1 MAFFGTIREDVQSV
15 FDRDPAARSMVEV
28 LLCYP
33 GLHAVWAHHVNHW
46 FWRHGAQTLARFLSQ
61 VVRFFTGIEIHPGA
75 TIGRRLF
82 IDHGMGVVVGE
93 TAEVGDDVTIYQ
105 GVTLGGTNL
114 NKGKRHPTIG
124 NGVVIGGGAKVLG
137 NIVVGENSRVG
148 AGSVVLRDVPDNST
162 IVGVPGHI
170 IFRNGKRVVITDPK
184 EIQDP
189 LSEVVINLARELQEL
204 KRQIAEH
211 RHEYAPDDG
220 FVELAETTENPEDA
234 VAALSARE
242 RNEPQGSGETS

>member
-1 MAFFGTIREDVQSV
+1 MALFRTIREDVHSV
-15 FDRDPAARSMVEV
+15 FERDPAARSTLEV

-33 GLHAVWAHHVNHW
+33 GLHAVWMHHVNQW
-46 FWRHGAQTLARFLSQ
+46 LWKHGFHTIARLLSHVSRFL
-61 VVRFFTGIEIHPGA
+61 TGIEIHPAA

-82 IDHGMGVVVGE
+82 IDHGMGVVIGE

-105 GVTLGGTNL
+105 GVTLGGTSL
-114 NKGKRHPTIG
+114 NKGKRHPTIRK
-124 NGVVIGGGAKVLG
+124 GVVIGGGAKVLG

-170 IFRNGKRVVITDPK
+170 MFRNGKRVVITDPK

-189 LSEVVINLARELQEL
+189 LSEVVINLAREIQEL
-204 KRQIAEH
+204 KRELA
-211 RHEYAPDDG
+211 RHQHHVPDDE
-220 FVELAETTENPEDA
+220 FVGYTDQTQSPDDA
-234 VAALSARE
+234 IAALSARE
-242 RNEPQGSGETS
+242 RKKARGES

>member
-1 MAFFGTIREDVQSV
+1 MI
-15 FDRDPAARSMVEV
+15 EV

-33 GLHAVWAHHVNHW
+33 GVHAVWAHHVNHW
-46 FWRHGAQTLARFLSQ
+46 LWKRGAHTFARFLSQ
-61 VVRFFTGIEIHPGA
+61 CVRFLTGIEIHPGA

-82 IDHGMGVVVGE
+82 IDHGMGVVFGE
-93 TAEVGDDVTIYQ
+93 TTEIGDDVTIYQ
-105 GVTLGGTNL
+105 GVTLGGTTL
-114 NKGKRHPTIG
+114 NKGKRHPTLR

-148 AGSVVLRDVPDNST
+148 AGSVVLRDVPENST

-220 FVELAETTENPEDA
+220 FVELAETTDNAEDA

-242 RNEPQGSGETS
+242 RKESQGSGGTS

>member
-1 MAFFGTIREDVQSV
+1 MPLLSTIREDIRSV
-15 FDRDPAARSMVEV
+15 FERDPAARSTVEV

-33 GLHAVWAHHVNHW
+33 GLHAVWMHHAIHW
-46 FWRHGAQTLARFLSQ
+46 LWRRRLHTVARLLSQ
-61 VVRFFTGIEIHPGA
+61 VSRFLTGIEIHPGA
-75 TIGRRLF
+75 SIGRRLF
-82 IDHGMGVVVGE
+82 IDHGMGVVIGE

-105 GVTLGGTNL
+105 GVTLGGTSL
-114 NKGKRHPTIG
+114 NKGKRHPTIR

-170 IFRNGKRVVITDPK
+170 MFRNGKRVVITDPK

-189 LSEVVINLARELQEL
+189 LSEVVINLARELQDV
-204 KRQIAEH
+204 KRQLAEH
-211 RHEYAPDDG
+211 EHRQLPDDG
-220 FVELAETTENPEDA
+220 LIYRDQSADEAM
-234 VAALSARE
+234 AALSARE
-242 RNEPQGSGETS
+242 RKKAQGE